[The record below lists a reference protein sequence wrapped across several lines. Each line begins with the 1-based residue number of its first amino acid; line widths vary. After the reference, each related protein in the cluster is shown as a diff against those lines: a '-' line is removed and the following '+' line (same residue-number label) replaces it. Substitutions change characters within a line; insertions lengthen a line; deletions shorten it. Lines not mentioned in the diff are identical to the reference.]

1 MTNRSATPRWFAWGD
16 LNGFFGLAFDNLTVL
31 SFLAAILI
39 GAFQFPAEIV
49 YKKMFPGSA
58 FGVLVGDLLYT
69 LIAVRAMKRTGR
81 TVTAMPLGLDTPSTI
96 GIALAVLGPAFLGL
110 KGSGLDV
117 DAAALAAWHIGI
129 ATMVIIGVVKV
140 ALSFAGGWIQRI
152 VPQAGLL
159 GSLAGIGLALI
170 GFLPLVETF
179 SIPLIGLLSL
189 GLILYALVA
198 KIPLPKNIPGVLAA
212 VILGTTLYYLLAP
225 MGPIG
230 GTYATP
236 KPELHLGFPWPTFAF
251 LQGLSPALKYL
262 PISIPFAVITVIGG
276 INNTESAR
284 VAGDQFR
291 TRDILLVEAVST
303 LAAGLCGGVAQTTP
317 YIGHPAYKQMG
328 ARAGYTLL
336 TGLFIGLGGILGY
349 TSYIVE
355 FVPRA
360 VIAPVLIFV
369 ALEITCQAFL
379 ACERKHAPAV
389 VLTLL
394 PTIAR
399 LLTIKL
405 SNPEL
410 VPAERFQ
417 AALTAPGKALPD
429 LLLIVSLGNGF
440 ILTAMLWGAIVV
452 KLIDRKVRAA
462 AGYLFLCALFT
473 FFGLI
478 HSALPDGNMYLPWNL
493 ADAFRRIPYQFTVA
507 YMAVAVLFVSL
518 RFGRRFELKEN
529 VREKDNRPTN

>member
-1 MTNRSATPRWFAWGD
+1 VTNRPAAPKWFAPGD

-58 FGVLVGDLLYT
+58 LGVLVGDLLYT
-69 LIAVRAMKRTGR
+69 WMAVRAMKRTGKA
-81 TVTAMPLGLDTPSTI
+81 VTAMPLGLDTPSTI
-96 GIALAVLGPAFLGL
+96 GIALAVLGPAFLAMKNG
-110 KGSGLDV
+110 GASAE
-117 DAAALAAWHIGI
+117 AAAMGAWEIGM
-129 ATMVIIGVVKV
+129 ATMVLIGVVKV
-140 ALSFAGGWIQRI
+140 ALSFAGGWIQRV

-179 SIPLIGLLSL
+179 SIPLVGLLSL

-198 KIPLPKNIPGVLAA
+198 KIPLPKNVPGVLAA
-212 VILGTTLYYLLAP
+212 VILGTIIYYLLAP
-225 MGPIG
+225 LGWIG
-230 GTYATP
+230 GTYAAP
-236 KPELHLGFPWPTFAF
+236 KPELHFGFPFPTLAF
-251 LQGLSPALKYL
+251 LKGLSPALQYL
-262 PISIPFAVITVIGG
+262 PIAIPFGVITVIGG

-284 VAGDQFR
+284 VAGDEFK
-291 TRDILLVEAVST
+291 TRDILLTEAIST

-328 ARAGYTLL
+328 SRAGYTLL

-355 FVPRA
+355 LIPRA

-379 ACERKHAPAV
+379 ACERRYAPAV
-389 VLTLL
+389 ALTLL

-405 SNPEL
+405 TNPEL
-410 VPAERFQ
+410 VPADKFQ
-417 AALTAPGKALPD
+417 AALNATGKTLPD
-429 LLLIVSLGNGF
+429 LLVIVSLGNGF
-440 ILTAMLWGAIVV
+440 ILTAMLWGAMAV
-452 KLIDRKVRAA
+452 KLIDGKIRAA
-462 AGYLFLCALFT
+462 AAYALLCASFT

-478 HSALPDGNMYLPWNL
+478 HSALPDGNMYLPWKL
-493 ADAFRRIPYQFTVA
+493 GDAARQIPYQFAIA
-507 YMAVAVLFVSL
+507 YAAVAILFLLLSAPS
-518 RFGRRFELKEN
+518 RRGPLQKEG
-529 VREKDNRPTN
+529 